1 MAERGIDP
9 MTRKPIAIIEKN
21 QREDTRVAHRHFENS
36 EPELGGL
43 YRPSPRLADWG
54 ASAPRPASR

>member
-1 MAERGIDP
+1 

-36 EPELGGL
+36 EPELRGL